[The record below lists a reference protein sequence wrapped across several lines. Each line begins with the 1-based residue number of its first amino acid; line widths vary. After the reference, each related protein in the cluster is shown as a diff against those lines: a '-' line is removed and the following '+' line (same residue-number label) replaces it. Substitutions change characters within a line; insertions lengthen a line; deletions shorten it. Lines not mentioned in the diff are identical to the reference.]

1 MKKIIIILFLTI
13 NSFSNAEE
21 FLIDGTGKAEMVG
34 ITFNDKSMY
43 RTYKSNGHWKAS
55 SGDYGLSECFGTVRN
70 HNNNK
75 VDFEVYCKLI
85 AQDKEHFIM
94 KFVTKRDD
102 QESGIGQATIVE
114 TSKKYKFLLNAKCN
128 HAITY
133 IELDYFTIQKCN
145 F

>member
-1 MKKIIIILFLTI
+1 
-13 NSFSNAEE
+13 
-21 FLIDGTGKAEMVG
+21 
-34 ITFNDKSMY
+34 
-43 RTYKSNGHWKAS
+43 
-55 SGDYGLSECFGTVRN
+55 
-70 HNNNK
+70 
-75 VDFEVYCKLI
+75 
-85 AQDKEHFIM
+85 M

-133 IELDYFTIQKCN
+133 IELDYFTLQKCN